1 MTSGTFFVYSQ
12 EPTVAFL
19 VISTNT
25 GPGRPSFAIWNAL
38 RIVGANSSGDLQ
50 IKLCLV
56 IGIVTPLISIS
67 WKASLP
73 KALTPTLAVKATK
86 GIESIMAVAIP
97 VTRLVAPGPLVAIQ
111 TPTLPVARA

>member
-1 MTSGTFFVYSQ
+1 MTSGTFLVYSQ

-73 KALTPTLAVKATK
+73 KALTPTLAYRHPLYQWHVHNH
-86 GIESIMAVAIP
+86 
-97 VTRLVAPGPLVAIQ
+97 RLHEMHLVHEM
-111 TPTLPVARA
+111 